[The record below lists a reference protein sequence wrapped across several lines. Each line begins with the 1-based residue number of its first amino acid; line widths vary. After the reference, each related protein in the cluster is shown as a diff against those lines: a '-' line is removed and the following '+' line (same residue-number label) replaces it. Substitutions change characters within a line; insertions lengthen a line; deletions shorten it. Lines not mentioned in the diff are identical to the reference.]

1 MREFKHAGASLS
13 GYKLK
18 SGGLYSLN
26 SMPEDFDTS
35 MEEAP
40 EAAGGGG
47 GEEKPPIDDRAKEL
61 EAQGL
66 SKEDVAYQ
74 LMQEHY
80 RMKDIVKVTRVSPH
94 TLKKMK
100 EGTAVEAAGAK
111 KNADEAV
118 IATAEAK
125 ALEEMKKWSGKE
137 AHETLQELLAL
148 GRLMYGM
155 GVRERAA
162 RRGMPLLD
170 YVENA
175 LNFYDFWYNAVV
187 ELINLGVLSMD
198 GFINGDAVCYEEV
211 TPA

>member
-1 MREFKHAGASLS
+1 
-13 GYKLK
+13 
-18 SGGLYSLN
+18 
-26 SMPEDFDTS
+26 

-40 EAAGGGG
+40 EPVGGGG
-47 GEEKPPIDDRAKEL
+47 GEEKPPIEDRAKEL

-66 SKEDVAYQ
+66 SREDVAYQ

-100 EGTAVEAAGAK
+100 EGAGVEAAGAK
-111 KNADEAV
+111 KNADEVV

-125 ALEEMKKWSGKE
+125 ALEEMKKWTGKE

-170 YVENA
+170 YVENS

-187 ELINLGVLSMD
+187 ELLNLGVLSMD
-198 GFINGDAVCYEEV
+198 GFINGDAVCYEEA
-211 TPA
+211 TTA